1 VRTFLRWRKRQPAL
15 VQGDIRF
22 LEAREPVLA
31 FTRSDGAQSLLV
43 VFNLSGMPAEWIPP
57 ADLVLH
63 VIEDHDLASA
73 TIEDG
78 RVRLDARGVL
88 YARIG

>member
-1 VRTFLRWRKRQPAL
+1 
-15 VQGDIRF
+15 
-22 LEAREPVLA
+22 
-31 FTRSDGAQSLLV
+31 
-43 VFNLSGMPAEWIPP
+43 VFNLSAMPAEWIPP

>member
-15 VQGDIRF
+15 VHGDIRF
-22 LEAREPVLA
+22 LDAREPVLA
-31 FTRSDGAQSLLV
+31 FTRSDGVQSLLV
-43 VFNLSGMPAEWIPP
+43 AFNLSAAPVEWTPP
-57 ADLVLH
+57 SDLVLH

-73 TIEDG
+73 RIEDG